1 LYIDDNVLLKV
12 FYCLN
17 LLMLRLLVEEMRR
30 IREEVWMEEVLV
42 NEN

>member
-1 LYIDDNVLLKV
+1 
-12 FYCLN
+12 LN
-17 LLMLRLLVEEMRR
+17 LLMLRLWVEEMKR